1 MCGWPG
7 NIRQEQY
14 DRDLAPISITF
25 FTQRLVV
32 EGGGAIPT
40 EVPGS
45 ASTSTGTPPERCRRE
60 RWNVPT
66 FAVPTGRSPTGDHP
80 FPADR
85 RQGL

>member
-40 EVPGS
+40 EVPRVGVDIDRH
-45 ASTSTGTPPERCRRE
+45 AARALTARALERPHLRRPDGAFTN
-60 RWNVPT
+60 W
-66 FAVPTGRSPTGDHP
+66 
-80 FPADR
+80 
-85 RQGL
+85 